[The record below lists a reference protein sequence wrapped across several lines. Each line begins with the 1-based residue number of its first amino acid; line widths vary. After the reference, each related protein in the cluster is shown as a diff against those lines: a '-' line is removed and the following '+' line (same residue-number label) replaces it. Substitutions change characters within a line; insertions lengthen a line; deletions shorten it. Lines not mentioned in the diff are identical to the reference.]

1 MRKLLTL
8 ALFCLLFCLLT
19 TAGFGSAT
27 LVQANAGGSASATFT
42 GGGTLTTNAVGFSSN
57 TTLGNHLFLVAWV
70 QESGGGEL
78 TGVAYNHIAATTSG
92 FSWACLG
99 GPSQCEQASTYQDNA
114 TATKYGI
121 TAVYEI
127 ANAAVMST
135 ATTTVVTAVVPSG
148 DHCVVCTLE
157 FSLYE
162 FAGVGAYI
170 SPLLAPAGSN
180 TGTPNNPAEI
190 WACTPSPCFMFFTL
204 IGYPG
209 SDLTAASGWTLGVNA
224 SVATIGQVVY
234 NLSLSGSTTAQFV
247 GTLGL
252 WDMYGAHYALAS
264 PPSSAVPR
272 HRGSIF

>member
-1 MRKLLTL
+1 MKKLLTL

-19 TAGFGSAT
+19 TAAFGAAT
-27 LVQANAGGSASATFT
+27 LVQSNAGGSASATFT
-42 GGGTLTTNAVGFSSN
+42 AGGTLTTNAVGFSSN
-57 TTLGNHLFLVAWV
+57 TGLGHHLFCVVWV

-99 GPSQCEQASTYQDNA
+99 AQCGDASPYEDNA

-180 TGTPNNPAEI
+180 TGTPSNPAEI
-190 WACTPSPCFMFFTL
+190 WACTPSPCFMFFSL
-204 IGYPG
+204 IGFPG
-209 SDLTAASGWTLGVNA
+209 SNLTAASGWTLGVNA

-247 GTLGL
+247 GALGL

-264 PPSSAVPR
+264 SPSSAVPR
-272 HRGSIF
+272 HPGFVN